1 MFINQIKIDLI
12 MWSSGATVAHQSP
25 KLRVVGSNPACFN
38 FLYLFYNMK
47 KNNYNRIPG
56 FLRKLYD
63 II

>member
-1 MFINQIKIDLI
+1 

-63 II
+63 LI